1 MMRKKK
7 TMAKRKRKMSR
18 IKVRMMEIGESR
30 RTMSIVVVVGVVI
43 VCVGPS
49 MCWVARYEEFGCCCC
64 CCSVLAKQWP

>member
-1 MMRKKK
+1 MTRKKK

-30 RTMSIVVVVGVVI
+30 RTMSIVVVV
-43 VCVGPS
+43 CGPS

-64 CCSVLAKQWP
+64 CCCSVLAKQWP